1 MRGFRLESF
10 IAFRYLRPRRGRG
23 LLSLTSGISVLGIA
37 LGVGALIAVIAVMT
51 GFDTHLREKILGTNA
66 HLVVMSYRGVVED
79 PARIMEEA
87 YKIPQVKAASPFIIS
102 QGLVKSQGATRGV
115 VIRGVDPLLEG
126 KVTILPSSIVQGSW
140 KALSQGGYVVVGKVL
155 AQRMGLFLGDALTL
169 FTTQGRITPMGLIP
183 RFATYRVGG
192 VFDTGMY
199 DFDANLALLSLKDAQ
214 KLLGWQGGV
223 TGVELKL
230 KNIYKAKEVG
240 KELIFRLGYPF
251 YARDWMSMNKNL
263 FSALK
268 LEKVTMFL
276 ILTLIII
283 VAAFNIVS
291 TLSMMV
297 MEKKREIGI
306 LKAMGCT
313 AGTITRIFLLQGFIM
328 GIAGTGLGVCLGI
341 GISLLLKRYHFIQLP
356 SDVYYVTTLPVQIV
370 PRDVVVIAL
379 SAMIITLFSTV
390 YPARQAGSVDPV
402 EALRYEG

>member
-1 MRGFRLESF
+1 MTKLEPF

-37 LGVGALIAVIAVMT
+37 LGVGALITVIAVMT
-51 GFDTHLREKILGTNA
+51 GFDMDLRNKILGANA

-79 PARIMEEA
+79 PSRVIKEA
-87 YKIPQVKAASPFIIS
+87 QKISQVKAAAPFIVS
-102 QGLVKSQGATRGV
+102 QGLVKSQGVTQGV

-140 KALSQGGYVVVGKVL
+140 KALSQGGYVVIGKVL
-155 AQRMGLFLGDALTL
+155 AQHMGLFLGDPVTL
-169 FTTQGRITPMGLIP
+169 FTTEGRITPMGLIP

-192 VFDTGMY
+192 IFDTGMY
-199 DFDANLALLSLKDAQ
+199 DFDASLVLLSLEDAQ
-214 KLLGWQGGV
+214 RLLGWKGGV
-223 TGVELKL
+223 TGVELKV
-230 KNIYKAKEVG
+230 KDIYKAKEVG
-240 KELIFRLGYPF
+240 KELVSRLGYPF
-251 YARDWMSMNKNL
+251 YARDWMDMNKNL

-313 AGTITRIFLLQGFIM
+313 TGMITRIFFLQGLIM
-328 GIAGTGLGVCLGI
+328 GIVGTGTGVCLGVAV
-341 GISLLLKRYHFIQLP
+341 SLLLKRYHFIQLP

-370 PRDVVVIAL
+370 PRDVVIIAL
-379 SAMIITLFSTV
+379 SAMIITLVSTV
-390 YPARQAGSVDPV
+390 YPALQAGRLDPV